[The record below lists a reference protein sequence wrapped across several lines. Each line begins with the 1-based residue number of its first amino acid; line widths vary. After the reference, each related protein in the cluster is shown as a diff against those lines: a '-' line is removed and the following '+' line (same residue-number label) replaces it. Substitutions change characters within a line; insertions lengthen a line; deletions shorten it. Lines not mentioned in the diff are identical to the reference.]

1 MVFFPIVGLRGEIIK
16 EDLRRKLVGLW
27 NEQVVVK
34 TGIIKAFKKHLKK
47 YMDRKETGINVGN
60 WE

>member
-1 MVFFPIVGLRGEIIK
+1 M
-16 EDLRRKLVGLW
+16 
-27 NEQVVVK
+27 VK

-47 YMDRKETGINVGN
+47 YMDRKETEEIGVNVGN

>member
-27 NEQVVVK
+27 NEQVHGK
-34 TGIIKAFKKHLKK
+34 
-47 YMDRKETGINVGN
+47 DRHYQSI
-60 WE
+60 